1 MQTGKQGK
9 KYLFL
14 TSLFIV
20 LACSGFAG
28 WSGYIF
34 LTTPSPSVSHPV
46 TIVVKKGASLQITA
60 QNLYAE
66 GLLTNTRLFT
76 LWARLSGRDR
86 GIKTGEYLFT
96 RPLSP
101 LTLLDRLEQG
111 SILRQ
116 AVTIPEGFTFAQ
128 IAVLLEKKGLGT
140 AESFLCVNA
149 DSQFLARWGLP
160 ANSLEGYLYPAT
172 YQFSLYA
179 SAEEILGTMIARF
192 YAAMHVAM
200 YRRAAELGLSLH
212 ELVTFA
218 SLVEKETGAA
228 VERPL
233 VAAVFHNRL
242 RKGIRLQC
250 DPTVIYGIKD
260 FDGNIT
266 RRHLRTPSPYNTYV
280 IRGLPR
286 GPIANPGLAAL
297 QATLYPVN
305 SDYLYFV
312 ARGDGTHQ
320 FSTSLAEHNR
330 AVRRFQKR
338 G

>member
-14 TSLFIV
+14 AALFSLLV
-20 LACSGFAG
+20 CSGGAAWFG
-28 WSGYIF
+28 CIF
-34 LTTPSPSVSHPV
+34 LTTPGPPVSHPV
-46 TIVVKKGASLQITA
+46 TILVRKGATLQMIA

-66 GLLTNTRLFT
+66 GLLTNTRLLS

-96 RPLSP
+96 SPLSP
-101 LTLLDRLEQG
+101 LALLDRLEHG

-116 AVTIPEGFTFAQ
+116 AVTIPEGLTFAQ
-128 IAVLLEKKGLGT
+128 IAVLLEKKGLGA
-140 AESFLCVNA
+140 AESFLCLNA
-149 DSQFLARWGLP
+149 DPQFLARWGLP
-160 ANSLEGYLYPAT
+160 ANSLEGYVYPAT
-172 YQFSLYA
+172 YQFSVYA

-192 YAAMHVAM
+192 YAALDVEM

-297 QATLYPVN
+297 QATLYPTEN
-305 SDYLYFV
+305 DYLYFV

-320 FSTSLAEHNR
+320 FSTSLAEHKR

>member
-1 MQTGKQGK
+1 MQTGKQSK
-9 KYLFL
+9 KYLFFAG
-14 TSLFIV
+14 LFILLV
-20 LACSGFAG
+20 CSGGAG
-28 WSGYIF
+28 WFGYIF
-34 LTTPSPSVSHPV
+34 LTTPGPSVSHPV
-46 TIVVKKGASLQITA
+46 TIVVKKGASLQMIA
-60 QNLYAE
+60 QNLHAE
-66 GLLTNTRLFT
+66 GLLTNTHFLT
-76 LWARLSGRDR
+76 VWARLSGRDR
-86 GIKTGEYLFT
+86 GMKTGEYLFT
-96 RPLSP
+96 TPLSP
-101 LTLLDRLEQG
+101 LALLDRLEQG
-111 SILRQ
+111 STLRQ
-116 AVTIPEGFTFAQ
+116 AVTIPEGLTLAQ
-128 IAVLLEKKGLGT
+128 IAVLLEKKELGSV
-140 AESFLCVNA
+140 ESFLCVNA
-149 DSQFLARWGLP
+149 DPQFLAGWGLP

-172 YQFSLYA
+172 YQFSVYA

-192 YAAMHVAM
+192 YAAMDVDM

-297 QATLYPVN
+297 QATLYPASN
-305 SDYLYFV
+305 NYLYFV

-320 FSTSLAEHNR
+320 FSKSLVEHNR

>member
-9 KYLFL
+9 KYLF
-14 TSLFIV
+14 
-20 LACSGFAG
+20 FAG
-28 WSGYIF
+28 LFVTCLSGGVAGWFGYTF
-34 LTTPSPSVSHPV
+34 LTTPGPSLSYPV
-46 TIVVKKGASLQITA
+46 TILVKKGAPLQMVA
-60 QNLYAE
+60 QNLHAE
-66 GLLTNTRLFT
+66 GLLTNPRFFR
-76 LWARLSGRDR
+76 LWARLNGRDR
-86 GIKTGEYLFT
+86 GMKTGAYLFT
-96 RPLSP
+96 TPLSP
-101 LTLLDRLEQG
+101 LALLDRLEQG
-111 SILRQ
+111 SVLRQ
-116 AVTIPEGFTFAQ
+116 SVTIPEGFTFAQ
-128 IAVLLEKKGLGT
+128 IAVLLEEKGLGA
-140 AESFLCVNA
+140 AESFLCLNI
-149 DSQFLARWGLP
+149 DPQFLASWGLP

-172 YQFSLYA
+172 YQFSVYA

-192 YAAMHVAM
+192 YTAVDVDM

-233 VAAVFHNRL
+233 VASVFHNRL

-266 RRHLRTPSPYNTYV
+266 RRHLRMPGPYNTYV

-297 QATLYPVN
+297 QATLYPTK